1 MILNLFDSIYDR
13 DPPESQFDRSHQ
25 TTRRSQQT
33 VTSICELNQIFANQ
47 HRMSSTRSSL
57 KSINRTIP
65 SINAGINQFNILFF
79 FRKQTK
85 SFNPSKLN
93 FHLQTNETL
102 KLKILEV
109 KAITRIFTFKLNNDL
124 SV

>member
-1 MILNLFDSIYDR
+1 MFHEFYASSHISITRLDYSIQFLRKINFSSFRGLIPLILNLFDSIYDR

-33 VTSICELNQIFANQ
+33 VTSIRELNQIFANQ

-65 SINAGINQFNILFF
+65 SINAGIN
-79 FRKQTK
+79 
-85 SFNPSKLN
+85 
-93 FHLQTNETL
+93 
-102 KLKILEV
+102 
-109 KAITRIFTFKLNNDL
+109 
-124 SV
+124 